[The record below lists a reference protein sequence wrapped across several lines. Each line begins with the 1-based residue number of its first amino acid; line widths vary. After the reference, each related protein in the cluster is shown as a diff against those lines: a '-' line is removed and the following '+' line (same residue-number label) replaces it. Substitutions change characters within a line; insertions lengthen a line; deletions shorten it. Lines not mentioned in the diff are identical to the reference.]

1 MAPQQEHRWFTP
13 LSFSLLVSVAGCII
27 TSIWCLSS
35 GYTIIFQN
43 LFYIPIIIACLFY
56 QRKGLIL
63 SCILAI
69 SYLVL
74 VLLFT
79 PDPLVLLQA
88 GIRVLIFI
96 GVALV
101 ISYLADILKKTER
114 SLRNTARVQETIIR
128 NAQVWLM
135 GLDQDRRVRV
145 WNAAAGEMSGYPA
158 EEVLGRENIWDLL
171 YPDPGYREEVISRIP
186 LDGSEDRECSD
197 YTTRVRTRSGEERII
212 SWNAKV
218 LADGDDDLLKYI
230 IIGVDLTEKERISR
244 EYRRQSLFLQTLI
257 ETLPLPV
264 FYKDL
269 DGVYTG
275 CNSSFETYFGRSRD
289 DIIGRSVY
297 DLWPPEMADRY
308 HEADLEVFRSPAP
321 QQYESRVRYPDG
333 SERDVIFYKAPIR
346 DESDQVSGLV
356 GAFLDITARKRS
368 EDALRESE
376 RRYRSLF
383 DNMIEGFAYC
393 RMIYGENG
401 APADWEYLDVNAA
414 FEEQT
419 GLTDV
424 KGRRA
429 SEIFPGIRDS
439 SPGLFEMYNRVILT
453 GDPVSFET
461 LFGHLW
467 IWLRITVYSPEKDH
481 FIAVFENITPR
492 KKAEEELQKTIR
504 DLEVIL
510 KNVPA
515 MISYKD
521 SASRYVKINP
531 AVSRV
536 MGKPAG
542 DIEGKTYAE
551 LFPGRPDPFSATDH
565 QVIGSGSPVIGS
577 IQSLTGPD
585 GNRMW
590 VQTDTVPLTGT
601 DGEVIGVLVVST
613 DITGTKIAK
622 DALVQTNHKLNL
634 LSGITRHDIGNELQ
648 VLFGS
653 AEIAREYEMDTGLRK
668 LIEAID
674 TAAHHIG
681 RQIAFTRDYQDIGV
695 MSPVWQNVH
704 DIICQACGEIDI
716 SPVEVR
722 IGIDDMEVFAD
733 PLIGKVFYNLID
745 NANRYGEKITQVR
758 FQGSVTGGRYIICC
772 EDDIAPL

>member
-383 DNMIEGFAYC
+383 DNMIE
-393 RMIYGENG
+393 EN
-401 APADWEYLDVNAA
+401 
-414 FEEQT
+414 
-419 GLTDV
+419 
-424 KGRRA
+424 
-429 SEIFPGIRDS
+429 S
-439 SPGLFEMYNRVILT
+439 
-453 GDPVSFET
+453 
-461 LFGHLW
+461 
-467 IWLRITVYSPEKDH
+467 
-481 FIAVFENITPR
+481 
-492 KKAEEELQKTIR
+492 
-504 DLEVIL
+504 
-510 KNVPA
+510 
-515 MISYKD
+515 
-521 SASRYVKINP
+521 
-531 AVSRV
+531 
-536 MGKPAG
+536 
-542 DIEGKTYAE
+542 
-551 LFPGRPDPFSATDH
+551 
-565 QVIGSGSPVIGS
+565 
-577 IQSLTGPD
+577 
-585 GNRMW
+585 
-590 VQTDTVPLTGT
+590 
-601 DGEVIGVLVVST
+601 
-613 DITGTKIAK
+613 
-622 DALVQTNHKLNL
+622 
-634 LSGITRHDIGNELQ
+634 
-648 VLFGS
+648 
-653 AEIAREYEMDTGLRK
+653 
-668 LIEAID
+668 
-674 TAAHHIG
+674 
-681 RQIAFTRDYQDIGV
+681 
-695 MSPVWQNVH
+695 
-704 DIICQACGEIDI
+704 
-716 SPVEVR
+716 
-722 IGIDDMEVFAD
+722 
-733 PLIGKVFYNLID
+733 
-745 NANRYGEKITQVR
+745 
-758 FQGSVTGGRYIICC
+758 
-772 EDDIAPL
+772 